1 MTSLHTATATLAV
14 AHGDVEA
21 RHHRARI
28 GDLLL
33 ILRGDAVFDD
43 HVSTAGAQL
52 RQIHRDHLVDMI
64 RNLPVSV
71 RAMLGTRPT
80 SGLLGVTSGRALG
93 ERSRL
98 PLPGT
103 L

>member
-1 MTSLHTATATLAV
+1 V

-33 ILRGDAVFDD
+33 ILRGDTVFDD
-43 HVSTAGAQL
+43 HVATTGAPL
-52 RQIHRDHLVDMI
+52 RQIHRDHLVDVI

-71 RAMLGTRPT
+71 GAMLGTRPA
-80 SGLLGVTSGRALG
+80 SGLLGITSRCALG